1 MAADDK
7 NKVTVLK
14 LRRQKRKKNKTVLVT
29 AYDYP
34 QARLADSAGVDAIL
48 VGDSLGMTTLGHKT
62 TIPVTMDDMIRHS
75 EAVSRGAKR
84 AFLIGDMPYMSYQV
98 SNEDAVTNAGRFV
111 KAGMDCVKVEG
122 AMTERIKSIADAGIM
137 VMSHLGLTPHTRAK
151 LGGYRVQG
159 KTAKQAEIILEQ
171 ALALQDA
178 GCSFLLLEGMPRES
192 AAMIANKLEIPVYGI
207 GAGDKVDGQLVIF
220 HDLMGLFWEFKS
232 KFVKRYC
239 EAGQMMQEALKQY
252 AAEVRSV
259 EFPSEENFYAIKEE
273 ELEKLLGGGNWK
285 TEKIVYETDQGF
297 PTNHCAT
304 PNTTTVKND
313 ARAEDPPLD
322 DGNK

>member
-1 MAADDK
+1 MPADDK
-7 NKVTVLK
+7 SKVTILK
-14 LRRQKRKKNKTVLVT
+14 LRRQKREGIKTVLTT

-34 QARLADSAGVDAIL
+34 QAIISDGADVDCIL
-48 VGDSLGMTTLGHKT
+48 VGDSLGMTTLGYKT
-62 TIPVTMDDMIRHS
+62 TIPVTMEQMIS
-75 EAVSRGAKR
+75 SCEAVSRGAKK

-98 SNEDAVTNAGRFV
+98 SNEEAVRNAGLFV

-122 AMTERIKSIADAGIM
+122 AMIERIKAIADAGIM

-159 KTAKQAEIILEQ
+159 KTAENAEIILKQ
-171 ALALQDA
+171 ALDLQDA

-192 AAMIANKLEIPVYGI
+192 AEMIKEELHIPVYGI

-239 EAGQMMQEALKQY
+239 EAGQIMQEALKEY
-252 AAEVRSV
+252 AHEVRSGQ
-259 EFPSEENFYAIKEE
+259 FPAEENFYAIKEE

-285 TEKIVYETDQGF
+285 VEKVVYETEQGF

-304 PNTTTVKND
+304 PNTVVKKQVD
-313 ARAEDPPLD
+313 LK
-322 DGNK
+322 GQK

>member
-1 MAADDK
+1 MSANDR
-7 NKVTVLK
+7 NKVTILR
-14 LRRQKRKKNKTVLVT
+14 LRRQKREKIPTVMTT

-34 QARLADSAGVDAIL
+34 QARIADGAGVDAIL

-62 TIPVTMDDMIRHS
+62 TIPVTMDQMIS
-75 EAVSRGAKR
+75 SCEAVAKGAKKE
-84 AFLIGDMPYMSYQV
+84 FLIGDMPYMSYQV
-98 SNEDAVTNAGRFV
+98 SDEEAVYNAGRFV

-122 AMTERIKSIADAGIM
+122 AMTDRIKAIADSGIM

-171 ALALQDA
+171 AKALQEA

-192 AAMIANKLEIPVYGI
+192 ADMITQALDIPVYGI
-207 GAGDKVDGQLVIF
+207 GAGDKVNGQLVIF

-239 EAGQMMQEALKQY
+239 EAGQIMQSALKQY
-252 AAEVRSV
+252 ADEVRNG

-285 TEKIVYETDQGF
+285 HDKIIYETDQGF
-297 PTNHCAT
+297 PTNHSVT
-304 PNTTTVKND
+304 PNTTTK
-313 ARAEDPPLD
+313 
-322 DGNK
+322 KSQ

>member
-1 MAADDK
+1 MPANDK
-7 NKVTVLK
+7 NKVTILK
-14 LRRQKRKKNKTVLVT
+14 LRRQKREGTKTVLTT

-34 QARLADSAGVDAIL
+34 QANIADGAGVDAIL
-48 VGDSLGMTTLGHKT
+48 VGDSLGMTTMGYKS
-62 TIPVTMDDMIRHS
+62 TIPVTMDDMIRS
-75 EAVSRGAKR
+75 AESVARGAKN

-98 SNEDAVTNAGRFV
+98 SNEDAVLNAGKFV

-122 AMTERIKSIADAGIM
+122 AMVERIKAICDAGIM

-159 KTAKQAEIILEQ
+159 KTAAQAEIILEQ
-171 ALALQDA
+171 ALALEEA

-192 AAMIANKLEIPVYGI
+192 ASMIAKKLTIPVYGI

-239 EAGQMMQEALKQY
+239 EAGQIMQNALKQY
-252 AAEVRSV
+252 ASEVRNGV
-259 EFPSEENFYAIKEE
+259 FPAEENFYAIKEE
-273 ELEKLLGGGNWK
+273 ELEKLLSGGNWK
-285 TEKIVYETDQGF
+285 VERVIYETDQGF
-297 PTNHCAT
+297 PTNHSAT
-304 PNTTTVKND
+304 PNTTTKN
-313 ARAEDPPLD
+313 EDEKD
-322 DGNK
+322 FNKS